1 MGGMMYVV
9 VLLGGLG
16 SYEMGFYV
24 KCFPVT
30 HAHSGRILDIFSTKQ
45 VKAMDPAL
53 GDPNQHNRIGF
64 ASPLSSFL
72 FLLELHIP
80 SQ

>member
-1 MGGMMYVV
+1 MMYAVG
-9 VLLGGLG
+9 LLGGLG

-53 GDPNQHNRIGF
+53 GDPN
-64 ASPLSSFL
+64 
-72 FLLELHIP
+72 
-80 SQ
+80 